1 MCMWDPNRTKKHQTL
16 SRMGL
21 SPAAFPLWE
30 GQHTGMAQHSVLCPC
45 LSHFSWDRATH
56 HGLDAKA
63 PRKHCW
69 NGSRHT
75 QHQLVPSWAQT
86 YRTNVAPFTFFSGY
100 LQEFLL
106 NKGLI
111 LHSIKFYSGAFWS
124 KPALHWDITGKDEE
138 LCCHPCTPK
147 GRRVDALQ
155 HFLHSQGDTHN
166 EFCHLHFMPDL
177 AGCIWW
183 FLGGRMLTA
192 QWFLPKPPF
201 SSTLFQKEKQLLL
214 SWAFGATCPIG
225 CWKQFQGCAN
235 IPKQR
240 FGFRGTV
247 IEWYRF
253 EGPKDGASSL
263 PSSFYISVLKLLK
276 LERVTGPENETTL
289 CTFPTNH
296 TSVFSHPVP
305 DKAKY

>member
-1 MCMWDPNRTKKHQTL
+1 MHMNKNIHEVHMNMWFKTTFILQLYMECVCEILTGLKSTRLWSEWGCLQLPSPCDRDSTQGWPSTQFCAPVWAILAGIELHI
-16 SRMGL
+16 MGWMQKPQG
-21 SPAAFPLWE
+21 STA
-30 GQHTGMAQHSVLCPC
+30 GMAQATPST
-45 LSHFSWDRATH
+45 SWYRAGH
-56 HGLDAKA
+56 
-63 PRKHCW
+63 
-69 NGSRHT
+69 RHT
-75 QHQLVPSWAQT
+75 EPMLLPSL
-86 YRTNVAPFTFFSGY
+86 FFSGY
-100 LQEFLL
+100 LQQFLP

-111 LHSIKFYSGAFWS
+111 LYSIKFYSGAFWS

-214 SWAFGATCPIG
+214 SWTFGATCPIG
-225 CWKQFQGCAN
+225 CWKGFQGCAN

-247 IEWYRF
+247 IEW
-253 EGPKDGASSL
+253 
-263 PSSFYISVLKLLK
+263 
-276 LERVTGPENETTL
+276 
-289 CTFPTNH
+289 
-296 TSVFSHPVP
+296 
-305 DKAKY
+305 